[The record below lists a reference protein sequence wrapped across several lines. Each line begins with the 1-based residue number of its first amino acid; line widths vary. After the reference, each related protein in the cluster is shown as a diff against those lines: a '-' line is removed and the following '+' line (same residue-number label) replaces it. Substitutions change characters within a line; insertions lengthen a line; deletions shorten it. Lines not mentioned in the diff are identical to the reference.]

1 MAKALQRLV
10 ATSSNA
16 EQQHALDW
24 LKEKM
29 QYASPMR
36 KFKNALTNAMRE
48 LERLKIIAKGRIEF
62 STKGKEQAAWKKL

>member
-1 MAKALQRLV
+1 
-10 ATSSNA
+10 
-16 EQQHALDW
+16 
-24 LKEKM
+24 
-29 QYASPMR
+29 MR